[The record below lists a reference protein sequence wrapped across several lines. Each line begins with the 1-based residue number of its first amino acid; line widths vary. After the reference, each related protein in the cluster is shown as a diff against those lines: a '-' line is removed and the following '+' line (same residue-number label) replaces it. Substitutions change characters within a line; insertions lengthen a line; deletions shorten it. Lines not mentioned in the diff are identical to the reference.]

1 MAIRINYNP
10 MSVLTHANLSKT
22 DRLMSGVLDRMSSG
36 QRLRR
41 SADDPASMVV
51 ANSVRYYR
59 TGVERAQSN
68 AEEGVT
74 MLQTAEGGMDQITQ
88 ILQRIRNLAVA
99 SLSTATTDPKQQ
111 EALQADLEAGIRSIT
126 TITAGT
132 TYGGNALLD
141 GSLRDITLSDEAK
154 DYYRSLR
161 PDYAKLP
168 GGMQDGSAITISP
181 ASGALDKSY
190 TSQAFAPGAAGTTV
204 ATVGA
209 KTLPITGP
217 KGSATINLAPGTTID
232 GLTAAINA
240 VSGLT
245 GVAAAYDQTTGVLRA
260 ESTSYGNSALSIGP
274 SVPAGLFGG
283 AVVPGTNRTI
293 TISYTNAAGT
303 VIPGVV
309 LTQIPTS
316 ADGLSFANLTG
327 GPEAV
332 APFTGV
338 APNAFTLTVKDTS
351 TGAVGSTVSAAGIAV
366 QASRVGTTAFQIGA
380 LSSQRVTVE
389 IPDLR
394 AGALGHSAGLAG
406 TGFASLDDLL
416 ARTGPPVYAGAF
428 NAGNATEALAL
439 IDAALTE
446 VNRARGATGSLQGN
460 TVERVMDSLRVSS
473 VNLRE
478 FEGILRDVDMAKESA
493 EYARVQVMIQAAT
506 AMLAQANQVPQT
518 VLQLL
523 K

>member
-10 MSVLTHANLSKT
+10 MSVLTHANLAKT
-22 DRLMSGVLDRMSSG
+22 DRMMAGVLDRMSSG

-59 TGVERAQSN
+59 TGVDRAQSN

-74 MLQTAEGGMDQITQ
+74 LLQTAEGGMDQITQ
-88 ILQRIRNLAVA
+88 ILQRIRNLAIA
-99 SLSTATTDPKQQ
+99 SLSTATTDPNQQ
-111 EALQADLEAGIRSIT
+111 EALQSDLEAGIRSIT
-126 TITAGT
+126 TITTGT
-132 TYGGNALLD
+132 TYGGNSLLD
-141 GSLRDITLSDEAK
+141 GSLRDITLSDDAK
-154 DYYRSLR
+154 GYYRSLR
-161 PDYAKLP
+161 PDYTMLP
-168 GGMQDGSAITISP
+168 GGMQDGSGISIAP
-181 ASGALDKSY
+181 ATGALDKAYS
-190 TSQAFAPGAAGTTV
+190 TQAFAPGAAGTTI
-204 ATVGA
+204 ATVGTV
-209 KTLPITGP
+209 TLPITGP
-217 KGSATINLAPGTTID
+217 KGTATINIPAGASID
-232 GLTAAINA
+232 GLSAAINS

-245 GVAAAYDQTTGVLRA
+245 GVAAAYDQTTGTLRA
-260 ESTSYGNSALSIGP
+260 ESTSYGNSTLSIGP

-283 AVVPGTNRTI
+283 AVVPGNNRTI

-303 VIPGVV
+303 VVPGVV
-309 LTQIPTS
+309 LTQVPTS
-316 ADGLSFANLTG
+316 AGGLTFTNLAG

-332 APFTGV
+332 APFTGF
-338 APNAFTLTVKDTS
+338 APGAFSLTVKDTS
-351 TGAVGSTVSAAGIAV
+351 DGSVGSVISAASIAV

-394 AGALGHSAGLAG
+394 AGALGYSAGLAG
-406 TGFASLDDLL
+406 TGFASLDSLL
-416 ARTGPPVYAGAF
+416 ARTGPPAYAGAF
-428 NAGNATEALAL
+428 VAGDADEALAL
-439 IDAALTE
+439 IDAALVE

-473 VNLRE
+473 VNLRD

>member
-10 MSVLTHANLSKT
+10 MSVLTHANLAKT

-36 QRLRR
+36 ERLRR

-68 AEEGVT
+68 AEEAVT

-88 ILQRIRNLAVA
+88 ILQRMRILAIGA
-99 SLSTATTDPKQQ
+99 KNTATLDPNQAA
-111 EALQADLEAGIRSIT
+111 ALQADLEAGIRSIT

-161 PDYAKLP
+161 PDYTKLP
-168 GGMQDGSAITISP
+168 GGMRDGSAISIAP
-181 ASGALDKSY
+181 ASGALDRSS
-190 TSQAFAPGAAGTTV
+190 TTQAFAPGAAGTTV
-204 ATVGA
+204 ATAGA
-209 KTLPITGP
+209 MTLPITGP
-217 KGSATINLAPGTTID
+217 KGTATINLPAGTTID
-232 GLTAAINA
+232 GLSAAINA
-240 VSGLT
+240 VSSLT
-245 GVAAAYDQTTGVLRA
+245 GVAAAYDQTTGTLRA
-260 ESTSYGNSALSIGP
+260 ESTSFGNATLSVGP
-274 SVPAGLFGG
+274 SAPAGLLGG

-293 TISYTNAAGT
+293 TISYTNAAGA
-303 VIPGVV
+303 VVPGVV
-309 LTQIPTS
+309 LTQDPTS
-316 ADGLSFANLTG
+316 ADGLTFTNLAG

-332 APFTGV
+332 APFTGF
-338 APNAFTLTVKDTS
+338 APGAFSLTVKDTS
-351 TGAVGSTVSAAGIAV
+351 DGSVGSTVSAAGIAV
-366 QASRVGTTAFQIGA
+366 QATRVGTTAFQIGA

-394 AGALGHSAGLAG
+394 AGALGNSAGLAG

-416 ARTGPPVYAGAF
+416 ARTGPPAYAGAF
-428 NAGNATEALAL
+428 VAGDADEALAL
-439 IDAALTE
+439 IDAALSE

-460 TVERVMDSLRVSS
+460 TVERVMESLRVSS

>member
-10 MSVLTHANLSKT
+10 MSVLTHANLAKT

-59 TGVERAQSN
+59 TGVDRAQSN

-88 ILQRIRNLAVA
+88 ILQRIRNLAISA
-99 SLSTATTDPKQQ
+99 KSTATTDPEQAA
-111 EALQADLEAGIRSIT
+111 ALQADLEAGIRSIT

-132 TYGGNALLD
+132 TYGSNPLLD

-154 DYYRSLR
+154 DYYRVLR
-161 PDYAKLP
+161 PDYTKLP
-168 GGMQDGSAITISP
+168 AGMRD
-181 ASGALDKSY
+181 
-190 TSQAFAPGAAGTTV
+190 GAALAIDPPGGTLAKPSTV
-204 ATVGA
+204 HAFGAGTPSTAVASATAGTMA
-209 KTLPITGP
+209 ITGP
-217 KGSATINLAPGTTID
+217 KGSTTLNIPAGASID
-232 GLTAAINA
+232 AVVAAINA
-240 VSGLT
+240 SRSLT
-245 GVAAAYDQTTGVLRA
+245 GVAAAYDATTGDLHV
-260 ESTSYGNSALSIGP
+260 ESMSYGNSTLS
-274 SVPAGLFGG
+274 VATAGLGGLLSG
-283 AVVPGTNRTI
+283 AVTPATNRTI
-293 TISYTNAAGT
+293 DLDYVDSTGT
-303 VIPGVV
+303 TRTVT
-309 LTQIPTS
+309 LTQDPAST
-316 ADGLSFANLTG
+316 DGLTFTNLAG

-332 APFTGV
+332 APFTAF
-338 APNAFTLTVKDTS
+338 APGAFSLTVKDTS
-351 TGAVGSTVSAAGIAV
+351 TGAVGSTISPAGITV
-366 QASRVGTTAFQIGA
+366 SASRVGTTAFQIGA

-394 AGALGHSAGLAG
+394 AGALGNSAGLAG

-416 ARTGPPVYAGAF
+416 TRTGPPAYAGAF
-428 NAGNATEALAL
+428 LAGDADQALSL
-439 IDAALTE
+439 IDAALNE

-460 TVERVMDSLRVSS
+460 TVERVMESLRVSS

-478 FEGILRDVDMAKESA
+478 FEGILRDVDMAEESA